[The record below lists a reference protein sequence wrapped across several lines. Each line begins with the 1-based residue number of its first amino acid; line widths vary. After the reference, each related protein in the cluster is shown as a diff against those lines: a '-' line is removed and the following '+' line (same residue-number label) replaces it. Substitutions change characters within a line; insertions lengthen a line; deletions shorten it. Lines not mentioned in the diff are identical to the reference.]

1 MFTPDEL
8 ALLKRYFP
16 LIDAELRRIGVS
28 EADQDWIHAGADQ
41 RPTEKGLVAHLE
53 TLRGLPTGF
62 GVVAYC
68 AHLGLDYETTKRDIF
83 GSDPV
88 SSRDDG

>member
-8 ALLKRYFP
+8 ALLKRYSP

-28 EADQDWIHAGADQ
+28 EADQEWIHAGSDR
-41 RPTEKGLVAHLE
+41 RPTENMFATHLDM
-53 TLRGLPTGF
+53 LRGLPTGL

-68 AHLGLDYETTKRDIF
+68 AHLGFDYETTKRDIF
-83 GSDPV
+83 DVDP
-88 SSRDDG
+88 GAG